1 MRSTI
6 RFFLV
11 LITVI
16 VILFAWITKQLNET
30 RIQILII
37 LLVGVSFAAFF
48 LMNLLDRR
56 EQKKQREKR
65 ESTIKNGIRHEENS
79 LAGEGDRKRSDGTF
93 ALRERKSGL
102 TWGGGN
108 IKASEAKRGTKRKF
122 LGK

>member
-6 RFFLV
+6 KLFLV
-11 LITVI
+11 LITVT
-16 VILFAWITKQLNET
+16 VTLFAWITKQLNET
-30 RIQILII
+30 RIQILI
-37 LLVGVSFAAFF
+37 LFLVGVSFAAFL

-65 ESTIKNGIRHEENS
+65 ESRVKNRIKPDEHS
-79 LAGEGDRKRSDGTF
+79 LTGEGDQKRSETSF